1 MVFCFVI
8 KIAEEINAGKR
19 FQFANIGHVD
29 PQLIVTRIIFRIVRI
44 LVFMLNPEGKG
55 LVATFVLAKNGH
67 EEILGHDLVADQRTD
82 VLHLPDDDQRG
93 GIDPCAFPDQVAAA
107 TGTVGRHGNLIG
119 LVEVERRAVAQGEII
134 GIV

>member
-67 EEILGHDLVADQRTD
+67 EEILGHDQAI
-82 VLHLPDDDQRG
+82 G
-93 GIDPCAFPDQVAAA
+93 E
-107 TGTVGRHGNLIG
+107 GT
-119 LVEVERRAVAQGEII
+119 
-134 GIV
+134 